1 MLLSQTI
8 TDVHIGNS
16 EARNTQLQETLDK
29 TRADLS
35 RSKESGKEIEYQLSI
50 ECGNQEK
57 MATSLRRELAS
68 LKALPNLE
76 GVVAELE
83 EKVRDM
89 DELLRGKCEEI
100 EANDDRVFE

>member
-1 MLLSQTI
+1 
-8 TDVHIGNS
+8 
-16 EARNTQLQETLDK
+16 
-29 TRADLS
+29 
-35 RSKESGKEIEYQLSI
+35 
-50 ECGNQEK
+50 

-89 DELLRGKCEEI
+89 DDLLRGKCEEI